1 MEMGMKEDVDVA
13 DEMSLSRSKRNQAQ
27 SALKCTYLQFM
38 VLEGKDC
45 DENAHEGGH
54 GCCRQTALLVLESC
68 AQRARTKICS
78 LWWLEVKDCNENR
91 YEGGCGRC

>member
-13 DEMSLSRSKRNQAQ
+13 DEILLSCSKRNQAQ
-27 SALKCTYLQFM
+27 SAPKCTYLQFM

-54 GCCRQTALLVLESC
+54 GRCRQNGIVGFWVVRGHNCALSAPKHTYSQFMV
-68 AQRARTKICS
+68 ARS
-78 LWWLEVKDCNENR
+78 
-91 YEGGCGRC
+91 EGFQ

>member
-27 SALKCTYLQFM
+27 TAPKCTYLQFV

-54 GCCRQTALLVLESC
+54 GRCRQNGIVGFWVVGGHNCALS
-68 AQRARTKICS
+68 APKHTYSHTYFI
-78 LWWLEVKDCNENR
+78 
-91 YEGGCGRC
+91 EGFQ